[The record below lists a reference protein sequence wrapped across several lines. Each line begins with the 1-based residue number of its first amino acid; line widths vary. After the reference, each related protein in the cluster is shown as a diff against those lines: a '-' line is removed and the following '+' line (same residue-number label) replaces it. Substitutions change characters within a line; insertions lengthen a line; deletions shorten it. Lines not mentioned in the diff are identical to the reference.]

1 MSFKTE
7 IERRFLVNKLP
18 DLTEF
23 KLNNIT
29 QWYIFF
35 NSFIS
40 YRLRL
45 YDDGRCYID
54 IKLGKGKKRLKL
66 GYKCKFEDYKIH
78 VVNCPYVSKIRYKKY
93 IDDDILLIID
103 KFEDGLIICE
113 IESRNGKNIDNYMI
127 PEWIGKEITDKYEYN
142 NRFLAKKNDFF

>member
-7 IERRFLVNKLP
+7 IERRFLVNRLP

-23 KLNNIT
+23 KSNHIT
-29 QWYIFF
+29 QWYMFF

-45 YDDGRCYID
+45 YDDERCYID

-66 GYKCKFEDYKIH
+66 GYKCKFEDYKDRI
-78 VVNCPYVSKIRYKKY
+78 VNCPHVSKIRYKKY
-93 IDDDILLIID
+93 IDDNILLIID

-113 IESRNGKNIDNYMI
+113 IESSNIS
-127 PEWIGKEITDKYEYN
+127 KTDFNTES
-142 NRFLAKKNDFF
+142 KKLIVDF